1 MVTVMQNYY
10 LAVDIG
16 ASGGRHILGSLDNG
30 KLQLEE
36 IYRFENGLIEKD
48 GYLCW
53 DLNRLFQEILN
64 GLKKCKTAGK
74 IPVSMGVDTWGVDFV
89 LLDSEDKVL
98 GPTVGY
104 RDKRTAGMDEEVYKV
119 IKEEELYHRTGIQK
133 QIFNTIY
140 QLTAVKTQRPDI
152 LQKAEA
158 LLMIPDYFHFLLTGK
173 KAQEYTNATTGQLVN
188 PVTKDWDYAL
198 LDKLGIKKEIFQKIS
213 LPKTSLGNLRREIQ
227 EEVGFDC
234 KIVLPA
240 THDTGSA
247 VLAVPA
253 SDDDYLYI
261 SSGTWSLIGIERM
274 EADCREESRIA
285 NFTNE
290 GGYDYRFRYL
300 KNIMGLWMIQS
311 VRHELEDK
319 YSFAEL
325 CAMAEK
331 SSSFPSIVD
340 VNAQEFLA
348 PANMTQAI
356 KDYLK
361 ESGQKVPE
369 TVGELAACIYNSL
382 AASYSSAVKEI
393 EALTGRSFKRIHI
406 VGGGSNADYL
416 NQLTADYTSKDVC
429 AGPSEATA
437 LGNILAQM
445 LKAEVFED
453 IIEARKCVYDS
464 FGVRVFNSS
473 I

>member
-53 DLNRLFQEILN
+53 DLDRLFQEILN
-64 GLKKCKTAGK
+64 GLKKCKIAGK

-104 RDKRTAGMDEEVYKV
+104 RDKRTAGMDEVVYKV
-119 IKEEELYHRTGIQK
+119 MKEEQLYQRTGIQK

-140 QLTAVKTQRPDI
+140 QLTAVKTQRPEI

-213 LPKTSLGNLRREIQ
+213 LPKTSLGKLRREIQ

-234 KIVLPA
+234 EIVLPA

-274 EADCREESRIA
+274 EADCREESRLA

-325 CAMAEK
+325 CAMASK
-331 SSSFPSIVD
+331 SSSFPSTVD
-340 VNAQEFLA
+340 VNAQVFLA
-348 PANMTQAI
+348 PDNMTQAI

-361 ESGQKVPE
+361 EAGQKVPE
-369 TVGELAACIYNSL
+369 TIGELAACIYNSL
-382 AASYSSAVKEI
+382 AASYGSAVKEI
-393 EALTGRSFKRIHI
+393 ETLTGRSFKRIHI

-416 NQLTADYTSKDVC
+416 NQLTADYTGKDVC

-445 LKAEVFED
+445 LKADVFED

-464 FGVRVFNSS
+464 FGVRVFHSR

>member
-119 IKEEELYHRTGIQK
+119 IKEEELYRRTGIQK

-140 QLTAVKTQRPDI
+140 QLTAVKTQRPEI

-234 KIVLPA
+234 EIVLPA

-464 FGVRVFNSS
+464 FGVRVFKSS

>member
-1 MVTVMQNYY
+1 M
-10 LAVDIG
+10 
-16 ASGGRHILGSLDNG
+16 
-30 KLQLEE
+30 
-36 IYRFENGLIEKD
+36 
-48 GYLCW
+48 
-53 DLNRLFQEILN
+53 
-64 GLKKCKTAGK
+64 
-74 IPVSMGVDTWGVDFV
+74 
-89 LLDSEDKVL
+89 
-98 GPTVGY
+98 
-104 RDKRTAGMDEEVYKV
+104 
-119 IKEEELYHRTGIQK
+119 
-133 QIFNTIY
+133 
-140 QLTAVKTQRPDI
+140 
-152 LQKAEA
+152 
-158 LLMIPDYFHFLLTGK
+158 LMIPDYFHFLLTGK

-213 LPKTSLGNLRREIQ
+213 LPKTSLGKLRREIQ

-234 KIVLPA
+234 EIVLPA

-274 EADCREESRIA
+274 EADCREESRLA

-325 CAMAEK
+325 CAMASK

-340 VNAQEFLA
+340 VNAQVFLA
-348 PANMTQAI
+348 PDNMTQAI

-361 ESGQKVPE
+361 EAGQKVPE
-369 TVGELAACIYNSL
+369 TIGELAACIYNSL
-382 AASYSSAVKEI
+382 AVSYGSAVKEI
-393 EALTGRSFKRIHI
+393 ETLTGRSFKRIHI

-416 NQLTADYTSKDVC
+416 NQLTADYTGKDVC

-445 LKAEVFED
+445 LKADVFED

-464 FGVRVFNSS
+464 FGVRVFHSR

>member
-1 MVTVMQNYY
+1 MQNYY

-140 QLTAVKTQRPDI
+140 QLTAVKTQRPEI

-234 KIVLPA
+234 EIVLPA

>member
-1 MVTVMQNYY
+1 MVIVMQNYY

-36 IYRFENGLIEKD
+36 IYRFENGLIEKN

-53 DLNRLFQEILN
+53 DLDRLFQEILN
-64 GLKKCKTAGK
+64 GLKKCKTVGK

-104 RDKRTAGMDEEVYKV
+104 RDKRTAGMDDEVYKV
-119 IKEEELYHRTGIQK
+119 INEEQLYHRTGIQK

-140 QLTAVKTQRPDI
+140 QLTAVKTQKPEI
-152 LQKAEA
+152 LQRAEA

-188 PVTKDWDYAL
+188 PITKDWDYAL
-198 LDKLGIKKEIFQKIS
+198 LDKLSIKKEIFQKIS

-234 KIVLPA
+234 EIVLPA

-274 EADCREESRIA
+274 EADCREESRLA

-319 YSFAEL
+319 YSFTEL
-325 CAMAEK
+325 CEMAAK

-340 VNAQEFLA
+340 VNAQVFLS
-348 PANMTQAI
+348 PDNMTQAI

-369 TVGELAACIYNSL
+369 TIGELAACIYNSL

-393 EALTGRSFKRIHI
+393 EALTGRSFNRIHI

-416 NQLTADYTSKDVC
+416 NQLTADHTGKDVC

-445 LKAEVFED
+445 LKADVFED

-464 FGVRVFNSS
+464 FGVRVFNGK
-473 I
+473 

>member
-140 QLTAVKTQRPDI
+140 QLTAVKTQRPEI

-234 KIVLPA
+234 EIVLPA

>member
-74 IPVSMGVDTWGVDFV
+74 IPVSMGIDTWGVDFV

-234 KIVLPA
+234 EIVLPA

-331 SSSFPSIVD
+331 SSSFPSTVD

-356 KDYLK
+356 RDYLK

>member
-140 QLTAVKTQRPDI
+140 QLTAVKTQRPEI

-234 KIVLPA
+234 EIVLPA

-356 KDYLK
+356 RDYLI

>member
-234 KIVLPA
+234 EIVLPA

-356 KDYLK
+356 KDYLI